1 MGTMHAV
8 AEMIGFSEDAE
19 AAGMSAQEL
28 AALVDR
34 LAANPQA
41 GEMIVGTGGAR
52 KVRVAGRGK
61 GKSGGFRV
69 ISYYTG
75 DDLPV
80 FLVTVFSKGK
90 RADLAGAERAKIKK
104 ELADLASDYRKG
116 VREWAKLLR
125 RS

>member
-1 MGTMHAV
+1 MHAV

-28 AALVDR
+28 AILINR
-34 LAANPQA
+34 LAADPQA
-41 GEMIVGTGGAR
+41 GELIVGTGGAR

-69 ISYYTG
+69 ISYYAG

-80 FLVTVFSKGK
+80 FLITVFSKGK
-90 RADLAGAERAKIKK
+90 RADLASGERAKIKK